1 MARLQREDWLE
12 QGLATLA
19 EHGVDALT
27 IDAMCKQMAVTKGS
41 FYHHFKNRQAF
52 LEAILAFW
60 EDKYTKKF
68 IAVSQEGLSS
78 QEKLERLHQLV
89 IDSYGTY
96 EVNIRA
102 WAQVDPLARTYQE
115 RVDQQR
121 LNFLY
126 ELQKDSYADDA
137 DAWTM
142 AHLQYTS
149 LIGSAQMMPA
159 LALADLEN
167 MYRLLTQLSI
177 SLQAK
182 DKP

>member
-12 QGLATLA
+12 QGLFTLA
-19 EHGVDALT
+19 EQGVDALT
-27 IDAMCKQMAVTKGS
+27 IEAMCKLMKVTKGS
-41 FYHHFKNRQAF
+41 FYHHFKNREAF
-52 LEAILAFW
+52 LEAILIFW
-60 EDKYTKKF
+60 EDKYTQQF
-68 IAVSQEGLSS
+68 ITFSQEGLTP
-78 QEKLERLHQLV
+78 QERLERLHQLV
-89 IDSYGTY
+89 LESYGSY

-102 WAQVDPLARTYQE
+102 WAQVDPLARNYQE

-126 ELQKDSYADDA
+126 EIQQGLYENDETAR
-137 DAWTM
+137 TM
-142 AHLQYTS
+142 AHLQYTT

-159 LALADLEN
+159 LTQSDLET

-182 DKP
+182 DTL